1 MPALPWTAVRSPSDG
16 GPPPAG
22 EVLVMASR
30 FRVRRFRHVL
40 PFFLDA
46 LRVHAQVRG
55 ADGALGIALDAHPL
69 RREFLTLSAWRDR
82 ESLDAMVGAQ
92 PHRGVMARYR
102 EATEESAFTF
112 WTVPADALPVSWD
125 DARARL
131 SAAA

>member
-1 MPALPWTAVRSPSDG
+1 MPALPWTAV

-30 FRVRRFRHVL
+30 FRVARFRHVL

-46 LRVHAQVRG
+46 LRVHAQVRKAHG
-55 ADGALGIALDAHPL
+55 VLGLALDAHPL

-92 PHRGVMARYR
+92 PHRAVMARYR

-112 WTVPADALPVSWD
+112 WTAPADALPVSWD

-131 SAAA
+131 TAA